1 MQRHDGRPLDR
12 EILSAALL
20 MVGATNKIML
30 IVSRKDCNRY
40 HPTKLVTPSTT
51 MTVTPLFNP
60 PAPDS
65 FSKPYVEPWIPPSP
79 TKDVDNF
86 AELETIDLGLLDSSD
101 PNVVSDLIAQVK
113 RAIREDG
120 FLFLENYGVS
130 LEQVCTKSW
139 QSRS

>member
-1 MQRHDGRPLDR
+1 
-12 EILSAALL
+12 
-20 MVGATNKIML
+20 
-30 IVSRKDCNRY
+30 
-40 HPTKLVTPSTT
+40 

-65 FSKPYVEPWIPPSP
+65 SSKPYVEPWIPPSP

-139 QSRS
+139 QSGS